1 MLIEI
6 VMALGLA
13 THSVPAASAEVRPVG
28 YQTRYRRELKGARK
42 CLGTAQQ
49 ADKYLADLMKRFKRI
64 QRLPHKVGNERRRVR
79 ASYGNYA
86 AWHRR
91 LAKCM
96 DTYFPE
102 PKP

>member
-6 VMALGLA
+6 VMALGLVTQSA
-13 THSVPAASAEVRPVG
+13 PAEALEIKPVS

-42 CLGTAQQ
+42 CLVTAKQ

-91 LAKCM
+91 LAECM

>member
-6 VMALGLA
+6 VLAAGLA
-13 THSVPAASAEVRPVG
+13 STTVHPVMDHQPVN
-28 YQTRYRRELKGARK
+28 YKLRYRRELKGARK
-42 CLGTAQQ
+42 CLAAAQQ
-49 ADKYLADLMKRFKRI
+49 ADKQLSDLMKRFKRI

-91 LAKCM
+91 LAACM
-96 DTYFPE
+96 DKYFPE

>member
-1 MLIEI
+1 MLLDILFS
-6 VMALGLA
+6 VGLA
-13 THSVPAASAEVRPVG
+13 STSIHPVIDHTPVD
-28 YQTRYRRELKGARK
+28 YKTRYRRELKGARK
-42 CLGTAQQ
+42 CLATAQQ
-49 ADKYLADLMKRFKRI
+49 ADKHLADLMKRFKRI

-91 LAKCM
+91 LAECM